1 MDTYAFNGKNDFFDF
16 FSDYDY
22 YSRTIKHPN
31 PRKFEIFP
39 SNISDYCRLGG
50 VCEKHGIDDN
60 TYKSIRVK
68 PRQELI
74 DWIKDNMLMM
84 PKDQIYFEIISFPGE
99 DYSRLYVNYSV
110 ILGSRLIAYIR
121 TDSIPKQFRKGN

>member
-1 MDTYAFNGKNDFFDF
+1 MKTPIFENKKDFFDF
-16 FSDYDY
+16 FSDCDF
-22 YSRTIKHPN
+22 YSKTIKKPN

-39 SNISDYCRLGG
+39 SNISDYCVLRG
-50 VCEKHGIDDN
+50 VCEKHGIDN

-84 PKDQIYFEIISFPGE
+84 PEDQIYFDIISFPGE
-99 DYSRLYVNYSV
+99 DYSRLYVMYSV
-110 ILGSRLIAYIR
+110 IIGSRLIAYIR
-121 TDSIPKQFRKGN
+121 TDSIPKQFRKV

>member
-1 MDTYAFNGKNDFFDF
+1 MDTYDFNSKNDFFDF

-39 SNISDYCRLGG
+39 SNISDYCRLSG
-50 VCEKHGIDDN
+50 VCEKHGIDN

-74 DWIKDNMLMM
+74 DWIKVNMLMM
-84 PKDQIYFEIISFPGE
+84 PKDQIHFDIISFPGE
-99 DYSRLYVNYSV
+99 DYSRLYVMYSV
-110 ILGSRLIAYIR
+110 IIGSRLIAYIR
-121 TDSIPKQFRKGN
+121 TDSIPKQFRKVN